1 MLALVSLLPALVL
14 PTVPLRPMLRTP
26 SRPIA
31 AASPMPGPKMS
42 LLETATSALLADEP
56 PIPDAV
62 LVGVALL
69 LVAAV
74 GALNLSLGDI
84 VEDEANLPSSTNLIN
99 ANRERRSAF
108 IKGDT
113 RGLNTSHISTSHRR
127 LAPRVPVR
135 LPARVD
141 RQPATLRGVEPR
153 ARGDA
158 ATSVIAAPS
167 GAAKEIVRVGSCAR
181 SVASATLIATT
192 ACEKSGGRS

>member
-1 MLALVSLLPALVL
+1 MIALVSLLPALVL
-14 PTVPLRPMLRTP
+14 PTAPLRPLLRTP
-26 SRPIA
+26 STPA
-31 AASPMPGPKMS
+31 TASPLPGPKMS

-108 IKGDT
+108 IKGDK
-113 RGLNTSHISTSHRR
+113 
-127 LAPRVPVR
+127 
-135 LPARVD
+135 D
-141 RQPATLRGVEPR
+141 
-153 ARGDA
+153 
-158 ATSVIAAPS
+158 
-167 GAAKEIVRVGSCAR
+167 
-181 SVASATLIATT
+181 
-192 ACEKSGGRS
+192 

>member
-1 MLALVSLLPALVL
+1 MLALGSLLPAVVL
-14 PTVPLRPMLRTP
+14 PTAPLRPLLRTP
-26 SRPIA
+26 SMPAA
-31 AASPMPGPKMS
+31 AASPLPGPKMS

-108 IKGDT
+108 IKGDK
-113 RGLNTSHISTSHRR
+113 
-127 LAPRVPVR
+127 
-135 LPARVD
+135 D
-141 RQPATLRGVEPR
+141 
-153 ARGDA
+153 
-158 ATSVIAAPS
+158 
-167 GAAKEIVRVGSCAR
+167 
-181 SVASATLIATT
+181 
-192 ACEKSGGRS
+192 

>member
-14 PTVPLRPMLRTP
+14 PTAPLRPLRAP
-26 SRPIA
+26 SRA
-31 AASPMPGPKMS
+31 VAASPLPGPKMS

-99 ANRERRSAF
+99 ANRERRSAC
-108 IKGDT
+108 
-113 RGLNTSHISTSHRR
+113 LLYTSPS
-127 LAPRVPVR
+127 PR
-135 LPARVD
+135 
-141 RQPATLRGVEPR
+141 
-153 ARGDA
+153 DA
-158 ATSVIAAPS
+158 
-167 GAAKEIVRVGSCAR
+167 
-181 SVASATLIATT
+181 
-192 ACEKSGGRS
+192 

>member
-1 MLALVSLLPALVL
+1 MLALVSLLPAFVL
-14 PTVPLRPMLRTP
+14 PTAPLRPFHAPPRVAA
-26 SRPIA
+26 A
-31 AASPMPGPKMS
+31 AASPLPGPKMS

-108 IKGDT
+108 IKGDK
-113 RGLNTSHISTSHRR
+113 
-127 LAPRVPVR
+127 
-135 LPARVD
+135 D
-141 RQPATLRGVEPR
+141 
-153 ARGDA
+153 
-158 ATSVIAAPS
+158 
-167 GAAKEIVRVGSCAR
+167 
-181 SVASATLIATT
+181 
-192 ACEKSGGRS
+192 

>member
-14 PTVPLRPMLRTP
+14 PSAPLRPPLRQFSQP
-26 SRPIA
+26 VA
-31 AASPMPGPKMS
+31 AASPLPGPKMS
-42 LLETATSALLADEP
+42 LLESTIALVADEP

-108 IKGDT
+108 IKGDK
-113 RGLNTSHISTSHRR
+113 
-127 LAPRVPVR
+127 
-135 LPARVD
+135 D
-141 RQPATLRGVEPR
+141 
-153 ARGDA
+153 
-158 ATSVIAAPS
+158 
-167 GAAKEIVRVGSCAR
+167 
-181 SVASATLIATT
+181 
-192 ACEKSGGRS
+192 